1 MAKKK
6 KLKRGDL
13 VLVRTMDIEH
23 DDVGWT
29 DVNKVAK
36 FKPGTYSF
44 VGWLVADKKRHIVL
58 AAVVSSHGS
67 TFCSVKLPKGLG
79 MHVTKLA

>member
-1 MAKKK
+1 MSKK

-29 DVNKVAK
+29 NVDVVAK
-36 FKPGTYSF
+36 WKPGTYSI
-44 VGWLVADKKRHIVL
+44 VGWLVADRKRHIVV
-58 AAVVSSHGS
+58 AAVISSHGS
-67 TFCSVKLPKGLG
+67 TFCSVKLPKGPG